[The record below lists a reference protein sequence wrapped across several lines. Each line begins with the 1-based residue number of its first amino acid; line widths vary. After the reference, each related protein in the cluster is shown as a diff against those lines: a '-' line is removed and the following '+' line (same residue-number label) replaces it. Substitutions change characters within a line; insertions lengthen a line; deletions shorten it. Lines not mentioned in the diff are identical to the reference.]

1 MQAIQ
6 ECTRMLQFFPDSPRR
21 AEAVSLVQEA
31 QAKMAAKQFRVG
43 KFYFD
48 QGFYESANIY
58 FESAVEDYP
67 NAPVIPDI
75 LYTLYLSYRRL
86 GFDAEADVTRQ
97 RVLTDYPN
105 TEARLPEH
113 GSGAKA
119 AGCEHL
125 RLSARR
131 VGWWA
136 SG

>member
-1 MQAIQ
+1 
-6 ECTRMLQFFPDSPRR
+6 
-21 AEAVSLVQEA
+21 
-31 QAKMAAKQFRVG
+31 MAAKQFRVG

-105 TEARLPEH
+105 TEADRLPEH
-113 GSGAKA
+113 ESGAKA
-119 AGCEHL
+119 GGCEHL
-125 RLSARR
+125 MLSARR

-136 SG
+136 GG

>member
-1 MQAIQ
+1 
-6 ECTRMLQFFPDSPRR
+6 MLQFFPDSPRR

-31 QAKMAAKQFRVG
+31 RAKMAAKQFRVG

-105 TEARLPEH
+105 T
-113 GSGAKA
+113 KA
-119 AGCEHL
+119 AQ
-125 RLSARR
+125 RLED
-131 VGWWA
+131 A
-136 SG
+136 ST